1 MLLATDI
8 FHALTSF
15 FPNYAVCILYQI
27 IEPLLY
33 PKKQKTK
40 IFRYFKILQ
49 DIINQ
54 KSKQPKREKMAKDHY
69 FDISAKLDMMEMKNA
84 VAQAQKELATRF
96 DFKGLVADI
105 ELNEKAKTVTLSSSS
120 EQKIDALKDIL
131 ISKLIKREISGKSLH
146 ELKSE
151 GISGGNVKF
160 IYRIIDSLESDEAKK
175 IVKAIK
181 ELKLK
186 VTSSIQGDEVR
197 VSGAKIDDLQK
208 VMAEVRKLDLNAP
221 LVFGNFR

>member
-1 MLLATDI
+1 
-8 FHALTSF
+8 
-15 FPNYAVCILYQI
+15 
-27 IEPLLY
+27 
-33 PKKQKTK
+33 
-40 IFRYFKILQ
+40 
-49 DIINQ
+49 
-54 KSKQPKREKMAKDHY
+54 MAKDHY
-69 FDISAKLDMMEMKNA
+69 FDISAKLDMMELKNA
-84 VAQAQKELATRF
+84 VVQAQKELATRF
-96 DFKGLVADI
+96 DFKGLIADI

-131 ISKLIKREISGKSLH
+131 ISKLIKREISGKSIQ
-146 ELKSE
+146 EVKSE

-160 IYRIIDSLESDEAKK
+160 IYRIVDSLESDEAKK

-181 ELKLK
+181 EMKLK
-186 VTSSIQGDEVR
+186 VTPSIQGDEVR